1 MFYTVTEQREL
12 DILTFSCLELFDKP
26 RQLVF
31 FKLVANFQLEEL
43 FISPKIIY
51 QNAYS
56 DKSIA
61 HSLCRKTMT
70 SLRAVRM

>member
-1 MFYTVTEQREL
+1 MYYLVTEQKEL

-43 FISPKIIY
+43 FLSPKIIRMLIPTG
-51 QNAYS
+51 
-56 DKSIA
+56 KSIA
-61 HSLCRKTMT
+61 HSLCRKTVT
-70 SLRAVRM
+70 SLRVVRM